1 MAMNEPVVVR
11 LPPLAGG
18 QAESWCAIIEIAP
31 QLGHHWLL
39 IGGQMVFLHEGF
51 DRTIC

>member
-18 QAESWCAIIEIAP
+18 QAESGRALIEIAP

-39 IGGQMVFLHEGF
+39 IGGQMVFLDEGF

>member
-1 MAMNEPVVVR
+1 MNEPVVVR

-18 QAESWCAIIEIAP
+18 QESWRALIEIGP
-31 QLGHHWLL
+31 QLGQRWLL